1 MLKPRPEELR
11 IKTQKK
17 KVKDVEEEDLEVD
30 MEKITVLPQSRQS
43 PVQECD
49 QGQER
54 DNDDQEEEI
63 EEDVASEEE
72 ELQPRPVR
80 VRRKPQRYDP
90 SQAGQ

>member
-17 KVKDVEEEDLEVD
+17 KVEEVEEEDLEVD
-30 MEKITVLPQSRQS
+30 MEKIRVLSQPRQG

-54 DNDDQEEEI
+54 NNDDQEEEI
-63 EEDVASEEE
+63 EENDVTSEEE
-72 ELQPRPVR
+72 DLHPRNV
-80 VRRKPQRYDP
+80 
-90 SQAGQ
+90 SQEKTSEV

>member
-1 MLKPRPEELR
+1 M
-11 IKTQKK
+11 
-17 KVKDVEEEDLEVD
+17 EEEDLEVD
-30 MEKITVLPQSRQS
+30 MEKIRVLSQPRQG

-54 DNDDQEEEI
+54 NNDDQEEEI
-63 EEDVASEEE
+63 EEDDVTSEEE
-72 ELQPRPVR
+72 EVQPRPVR